1 MALERITIVG
11 ASLAGIRTAQ
21 GLRSKGFDGTIT
33 LIGDEERPPYDRPP
47 LSKQILAGTRQPEQ
61 TVLVQADDLA
71 ALDLDLRLGQRAT
84 ELDLDGREVGL
95 TGGDRVSFDAV
106 VVATGATPR
115 ELPGTPDLAGIHALR
130 TLDDALAIRAHL
142 EASPKVVV
150 IGAGFIGAEVAATAR
165 GRGLDVTVLEVLP
178 VPLGH
183 ALGTQ
188 MGLVC
193 AGLHLDHGVELRCG
207 VGVAGF
213 EGSDR
218 VERVVLSDGTHVEA
232 DLVVVGVGVRPA
244 SDWLAGSGL
253 DVSDGVVCDATLQA
267 VGAPFV
273 YAAGDVAR
281 WDHRL
286 YGEQVRIEHWTN
298 ANDQGRS
305 VAANLLSGPDA
316 AEPFAPV
323 PYVWSDQYDR
333 KIQVLGRCRADD
345 TVEVVF
351 GSTDDRRFLALYGR
365 DGRLTGALGFS
376 LPAKLMRFNAL
387 LERSAPWDEALAVA
401 RELT

>member
-115 ELPGTPDLAGIHALR
+115 ELPGTPDLDGIHALR

-193 AGLHLDHGVELRCG
+193 AGLHLDHGVDLRCG

-244 SDWLAGSGL
+244 TDWLAGSGL

>member
-193 AGLHLDHGVELRCG
+193 AGLHLDHGVDLRCG

-244 SDWLAGSGL
+244 TDWLAGSGL